1 MRKPMNQKTGISRL
15 IAATGYTFSGL
26 KAAFR
31 SEEAFRQEVLLA
43 VIMIP
48 AALWLGQTLLERI
61 VLIATVLIVMITE
74 LLNTA
79 VEYTIDRI
87 GQERHELSGHAKDIG
102 SAAVFVSLMLALITW
117 ASFLWVR
124 FVG

>member
-1 MRKPMNQKTGISRL
+1 MRNPVNQKRGLSRL
-15 IAATGYTFSGL
+15 IAATGYTVAGL
-26 KAAFR
+26 AAAWK

-43 VIMIP
+43 AVMIP
-48 AALWLGQTLLERI
+48 AALWLGQTLVERI

-87 GQERHELSGHAKDIG
+87 GTERHELSGHAKDIG
-102 SAAVFVSLMLALITW
+102 SAAVFISLMLALITW

-124 FVG
+124 LVP

>member
-1 MRKPMNQKTGISRL
+1 MRKPMNQKTGVSRL
-15 IAATGYTFSGL
+15 IAATGYTFAGL
-26 KAAFR
+26 TAAFK

>member
-1 MRKPMNQKTGISRL
+1 MRKAINQKTGVSRL
-15 IAATGYTFSGL
+15 IAATGFTFAGL
-26 KAAFR
+26 AAAWK

-43 VIMIP
+43 AVMIP
-48 AALWLGQTLLERI
+48 SALWLGQTLLERI

-79 VEYTIDRI
+79 VEYAIDRI
-87 GQERHELSGHAKDIG
+87 STERHELSGHAKDIG
-102 SAAVFVSLMLALITW
+102 SAAVFISLMLALITW

-124 FVG
+124 FVN

>member
-1 MRKPMNQKTGISRL
+1 MRNPVNQKTGISRL
-15 IAATGYTFSGL
+15 IAATGYTFAGF
-26 KAAFR
+26 AAAWK

-43 VIMIP
+43 VVMIP
-48 AALWLGQTLLERI
+48 GALWLGQTLVERI
-61 VLIATVLIVMITE
+61 VLISSVLIVMITE

-87 GQERHELSGHAKDIG
+87 GPERHELSGHAKDIA
-102 SAAVFVSLMLALITW
+102 SAAVFVSLMLALMTW

-124 FVG
+124 LSG